1 MDWELVDLS
10 VFFMMELSELLL
22 TGGLLLL
29 LLLLLLLSWSCLG
42 TLGGL
47 ALAAGCLTGETDLFL
62 LLRRREERGEMLDA
76 RCEMMTILLAGS
88 GLGLAGC

>member
-10 VFFMMELSELLL
+10 VFFMMEFSELLL

-29 LLLLLLLSWSCLG
+29 FSCSCFG

-47 ALAAGCLTGETDLFL
+47 AAGLLTGETDRCL
-62 LLRRREERGEMLDA
+62 LLVRREERDNEIFETNKA
-76 RCEMMTILLAGS
+76 VLLVPP
-88 GLGLAGC
+88 GLARPRC

>member
-10 VFFMMELSELLL
+10 VFFMMEFSELLL

-29 LLLLLLLSWSCLG
+29 LFSCSCFG

-47 ALAAGCLTGETDLFL
+47 AAGLLTGETERCLL
-62 LLRRREERGEMLDA
+62 LLRRE
-76 RCEMMTILLAGS
+76 
-88 GLGLAGC
+88 GCDNDI

>member
-10 VFFMMELSELLL
+10 VFFMMEFSELLL

-29 LLLLLLLSWSCLG
+29 LLFSCSCLG

-47 ALAAGCLTGETDLFL
+47 AAGLLTGETDRCL
-62 LLRRREERGEMLDA
+62 LLVKREERD
-76 RCEMMTILLAGS
+76 
-88 GLGLAGC
+88 